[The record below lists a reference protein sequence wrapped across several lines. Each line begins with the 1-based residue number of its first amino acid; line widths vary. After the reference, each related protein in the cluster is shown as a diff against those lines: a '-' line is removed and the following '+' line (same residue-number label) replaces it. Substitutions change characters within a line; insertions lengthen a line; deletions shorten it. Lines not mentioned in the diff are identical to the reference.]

1 MPFFAQMKGE
11 AVPAA
16 NPGDEVAIPVPM
28 YLGLDVRRL
37 DLESELNRPRVL
49 LERAC
54 ATTRVQPPPR
64 AASKLYQTKKHPD

>member
-11 AVPAA
+11 AVQAA
-16 NPGDEVAIPVPM
+16 KPGDEVAIPVPM

-54 ATTRVQPPPR
+54 AATRVQTLPR